1 MNILLSKLSLLNF
14 KGIRNQVIYFDGNTE
29 IYGANEVGKSTIYTA
44 FTWLLT
50 GKDEFDRKDF
60 EIKNTR
66 HKELNSQAHEVE
78 GIFIVN
84 GTEVKLKRVYL
95 EKWVKQKGES
105 QKVFKGHETDF
116 YYNDVPCSLSEYQ
129 AKVGGI
135 IDSKI
140 IKLVTNPTYFNSLKW
155 EDQRRGLIG
164 IAGEITNDDVFDLI
178 TTPQNDFGTLIMVL
192 NGGKSLEE
200 WKKELAAKKTLLKK
214 AAIEFQPRIDEAKRG
229 MPEESNWIELQKQ
242 VDQIKQELAVID
254 ESLLDASKALA
265 ERQKGLMAKQK
276 DLHAKQT
283 ELSNIRFKI
292 KSDLQQKQNEGAS
305 KIAEIKRQI
314 NECNSII
321 ARLKS
326 ADINNEHNKNAYQ
339 SQIDGKNET
348 IARLRKEWDAINSEK
363 FEFDES
369 KCECPTCKQQLPEND
384 IQSKKEELRK
394 NFNESVSRRKADKV
408 AISNQIKAEIK
419 QLQESIDAI
428 GADGDNAYRIHEQES
443 KILSLNSELSELQSL
458 DSKKQVDDIEVATD
472 ALLKINADA
481 LNLQDEIASLE
492 AEINSESEYR
502 GMGDD
507 NAGLKSRKADLQSE
521 LDQLNK
527 RLSTKEVIEKT
538 KARVLQLEH
547 EEQVNAQ
554 AIADLEQQEFQVET
568 FTRAKMD
575 ILENKVNQLFKYVK
589 FKLFET
595 QVNGG
600 IAETCVCTYNG
611 VPYPTLNT
619 AAKLLAGLDV
629 LNTLSKFYGVYAPV
643 FCDNRESVTIIPE
656 SKSQIISLF
665 VSPSDKELRVEIK
678 RAVKSELAFA

>member
-14 KGIRNQVIYFDGNTE
+14 KGIRNQVTYFDGNTE

-129 AKVGGI
+129 AKVDGI

-214 AAIEFQPRIDEAKRG
+214 AAIEYQPRIDEAKRG

-292 KSDLQQKQNEGAS
+292 KADLQQKQNEGTG

-314 NECNSII
+314 SECNNTI
-321 ARLKS
+321 ARLKN
-326 ADINNEHNKNAYQ
+326 ADINNALNINVYQ

-369 KCECPTCKQQLPEND
+369 KCECPTCKQQLPEHD

-428 GADGDNAYRIHEQES
+428 GADGDNANRIHEQES
-443 KILSLNSELSELQSL
+443 KILRLNSELSELQAL